1 VIGGYNPNAG
11 SFQSILAGY
20 YEGDKLMFAGKVRQ
34 GLNPV
39 SRAALFNKM
48 KRLVIGRCPFCNL
61 PPAKRVTLGKASPPM
76 T

>member
-1 VIGGYNPNAG
+1 VIGGYNPNVG

-34 GLNPV
+34 GLNAA

-48 KRLVIGRCPFCNL
+48 KRLLTARCPFCNL
-61 PPAKRVTLGKASPPM
+61 PTSKRVTLGKASPL
-76 T
+76 TT